1 MFPLNA
7 FMLLLLYARYQCKYV
22 VEDPCEVTL
31 DTKYNSRFKLNIE
44 NHDLH
49 MGRLMEW
56 VAR

>member
-1 MFPLNA
+1 
-7 FMLLLLYARYQCKYV
+7 MLLLLYARYQCKYV